1 MRIVRDVELGY
12 ERTIK
17 DDISS
22 LQAVTEEIIQDYMK
36 LMDKTNDGRIK
47 STLAKIIPEL
57 RGHVEVLR
65 SMSENFRKM
74 LEDIK
79 RHGESLQAFY
89 FDEELSPFRQK
100 DP

>member
-12 ERTIK
+12 ETTIK
-17 DDISS
+17 KDISS
-22 LQAVTEEIIQDYMK
+22 LEAVTEEIIHGYTK
-36 LMDKTNDGRIK
+36 LMDKTNDERVK
-47 STLAKIIPEL
+47 STLAEIIPEL

-65 SMSENFRKM
+65 SMSENFKKM

-89 FDEELSPFRQK
+89 FDEELSPFPQK
-100 DP
+100 DT